1 MNMQNSHH
9 TQITQG
15 TGMEQKNSPRSLAM
29 LIIAMTIFGTI
40 GIFRKMIPLPSALI
54 AFFRGII
61 GTVFLIF
68 LVKISGKKLNHHLST
83 KVRLLLVLTGA
94 LIGINW
100 MMLFEAYNYTS
111 VSVATLCYY
120 MEPTFVVIL
129 SLFVLKERLTLK
141 KGVCSLLALVGMVLV
156 SGILE
161 TGGLQKEDLTGVLL
175 GIGAAVIYAVVIL
188 LNKSLPG
195 LDSYEKTV
203 IQLGSAALI
212 LLPYLLVSGSFVGN
226 TWSFRTIALLLFVG
240 IVHTGISYSLYFGS
254 MDGLR
259 TQTVA
264 LFSYIDP
271 IVALFLSAWILHERM
286 TLSGIIG
293 AVLILGSAIVCEL
306 DK

>member
-1 MNMQNSHH
+1 MSTQNIHNAH
-9 TQITQG
+9 NT
-15 TGMEQKNSPRSLAM
+15 QKNSPKSLAM
-29 LIIAMTIFGTI
+29 LVLAMTIFGTI

-54 AFFRGII
+54 AFFRGVI
-61 GTVFLIF
+61 GTIFLIF
-68 LVKISGKKLNHHLST
+68 LVKIRGKQLNHHLSG
-83 KVRLLLVLTGA
+83 KVRFLLVLTGA

-120 MEPTFVVIL
+120 MEPTFVVLL
-129 SLFVLKERLTLK
+129 SLLVFKEKLTFK
-141 KGVCSLLALVGMVLV
+141 KGICSFLALVGMVLV

-161 TGGLQKEDLTGVLL
+161 AGKLQKGDLTGVLL
-175 GIGAAVIYAVVIL
+175 GVGAAIIYAIVVL

-195 LDSYEKTV
+195 IDSYEKTV
-203 IQLGSAALI
+203 IQLGSAAI
-212 LLPYLLVSGSFVGN
+212 VLLPYLLFSGAFVGN
-226 TWSFRTIALLLFVG
+226 VWNVQVIGLLLFVG
-240 IVHTGISYSLYFGS
+240 IIHTGISYSLYFGS

-286 TLSGIIG
+286 TILGVIG
-293 AVLILGSAIVCEL
+293 AVLILGSAIVCEF
-306 DK
+306 DGGKA